1 MRDELESLKT
11 LIEPKALR
19 VRDIKDTRLILKEP
33 KNEGTTKLSQVT
45 LFGIPEE
52 TVVFTLDQQSCKMSS
67 YLSQVKGGWNKG
79 CDYVIATHDGKTG
92 WLLICEMKSG
102 SPQGFVPQL
111 KSGDAYASY
120 LDGLIN
126 HFCKGRLASYQRR
139 HVLFHQP
146 TLMRKRE
153 FGAAAFTIEEKE
165 KLKLIK
171 VDRPV
176 LRIEEL
182 FIPT

>member
-1 MRDELESLKT
+1 MRDELESLKN

-19 VRDIKDTRLILKEP
+19 VRDIKHAKLILKEP

-52 TVVFTLDQQSCKMSS
+52 TVVFTLDLQLCRMSS
-67 YLSQVKGGWNKG
+67 YLSPVKGGWNKG
-79 CDYVIATHDGKTG
+79 CDYVIATHDGQTG
-92 WLLICEMKSG
+92 WLLICELKSG
-102 SPQGFVPQL
+102 SPQGFMPQL

-120 LDGLIN
+120 LDSLSN

-139 HVLFHQP
+139 HILFHQP

-153 FGAAAFTIEEKE
+153 FGAVNFALEEKD

-176 LRIEEL
+176 LKIDEL
-182 FIPT
+182 FITI